1 VGYFLAACLRPD
13 AAAIALVASGKRW
26 RYALA
31 GFLMLLGVGLLFCGH
46 ALPQTMASKALVYGI
61 HPGDW
66 TWLAPREFD
75 FLSIAV
81 GIGCA
86 VALLKQRE
94 GHRPPWLYVTGAV
107 AFLLAHVAFGSPHF
121 WWWAVPPFAM
131 LSFMAC
137 ESIRRPWHLVIALAC
152 LALFAGRQWHA
163 LTERTERE
171 AQLWHAGEEL
181 AKFHPRGTV
190 LLEPAGMIPYQ
201 NRNLRVIDD
210 VGLLEPWMAWRRKL
224 GRGWRTDA
232 LNLYKPRWLIM
243 RMREYV
249 YPDGW
254 IVGQPSFY
262 DSTDAKLPD
271 YGLVSLPGVTYIGQ
285 SGQFK
290 TKMVSSNLVILMRKP
305 LTPHPK

>member
-1 VGYFLAACLRPD
+1 AAGVLAVPPVRRRCLYQLPRRHRPRLACRDHVAAVEPAVRRSRSADRGAAPEPRGRLRGRVGRVARSGRMGLLDVPGAVGVAILYRLGRVRARDACGSRVSAGGSSLAGRLLPGRLRAD

-131 LSFMAC
+131 LSFVAC

-171 AQLWHAGEEL
+171 AQLWHAG
-181 AKFHPRGTV
+181 
-190 LLEPAGMIPYQ
+190 
-201 NRNLRVIDD
+201 
-210 VGLLEPWMAWRRKL
+210 
-224 GRGWRTDA
+224 
-232 LNLYKPRWLIM
+232 
-243 RMREYV
+243 
-249 YPDGW
+249 
-254 IVGQPSFY
+254 
-262 DSTDAKLPD
+262 
-271 YGLVSLPGVTYIGQ
+271 
-285 SGQFK
+285 
-290 TKMVSSNLVILMRKP
+290 
-305 LTPHPK
+305 